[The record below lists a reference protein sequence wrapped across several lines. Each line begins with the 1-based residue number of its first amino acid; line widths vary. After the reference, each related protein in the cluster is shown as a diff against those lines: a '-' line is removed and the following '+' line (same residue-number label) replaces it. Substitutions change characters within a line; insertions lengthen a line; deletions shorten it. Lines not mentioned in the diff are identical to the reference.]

1 MNYFVLL
8 QEKIRE
14 MAIIIADSGSTKTH
28 WAIVGDDGKVTFEET
43 PGINPVH
50 MSEEEIKSNHNY
62 QFPILNSQLE
72 VRFYGAGCVAPFSE
86 KVEKALKDI
95 YPDADIFV
103 GSDMLGAA
111 RALFGNDEGIACI
124 LGTGSNSCL
133 YDGKDIVNNVPPL
146 GYILGDEGSGA
157 VLGKLFFNAL
167 FKGFLP
173 KEMLEEYL
181 EKEQLT
187 YAEIIERVY
196 RKPLANRFLASTSH
210 FIASHLDSEPLRELV
225 KENFRGFFR
234 RNVMQYGRPDLE
246 VGIVGSIAHVYR
258 KELTEV
264 AREENIKLNRIV
276 KSPIELLVKR
286 L

>member
-1 MNYFVLL
+1 M
-8 QEKIRE
+8 QENLEK
-14 MAIIIADSGSTKTH
+14 MTTIIADSGSTKTH
-28 WAIVGDDGKVTFEET
+28 WAVVEEGGKTTMKET
-43 PGINPVH
+43 LGINPIH
-50 MSEEEIKSNHNY
+50 MSVDEIKDVIPEHLAPRISHLA
-62 QFPILNSQLE
+62 I
-72 VRFYGAGCVAPFSE
+72 RFFGAGCVAPFSE

-133 YDGKDIVNNVPPL
+133 YDGRDIVRNIPPL
-146 GYILGDEGSGA
+146 GYVLGDEGSGA
-157 VLGKLFFNAL
+157 VLGKFFFNAL

-210 FIASHLDSEPLRELV
+210 FIASHLDSEPLRELA

-276 KSPIELLVKR
+276 QSPIDLLVER

>member
-1 MNYFVLL
+1 M
-8 QEKIRE
+8 QENLEK
-14 MAIIIADSGSTKTH
+14 MTTIIADSGSTKTH
-28 WAIVGDDGKVTFEET
+28 WAVVEEGGKTTMKET
-43 PGINPVH
+43 LGINPIH
-50 MSEEEIKSNHNY
+50 MSVDEIKDVIPEHLAPRIS
-62 QFPILNSQLE
+62 PLAI
-72 VRFYGAGCVAPFSE
+72 RFFGAGCVTPFSE

-95 YPDADIFV
+95 YPNADIFV

-133 YDGKDIVNNVPPL
+133 YDGKEIVKNVPPL

-157 VLGKLFFNAL
+157 ALGKFFFNAL

-210 FIASHLDSEPLRELV
+210 FIVSHLDSEPLRELV
-225 KENFRGFFR
+225 KENFRRFFR

-276 KSPIELLVKR
+276 QSPIDLLVER

>member
-1 MNYFVLL
+1 M
-8 QEKIRE
+8 QEN
-14 MAIIIADSGSTKTH
+14 TKTH
-28 WAIVGDDGKVTFEET
+28 WAVVEEGGKTTMKET
-43 PGINPVH
+43 LGINPIH
-50 MSEEEIKSNHNY
+50 MSVDEIKDVIPEHLAPRISHLA
-62 QFPILNSQLE
+62 I
-72 VRFYGAGCVAPFSE
+72 RFFGAGCVTPFSE

-133 YDGKDIVNNVPPL
+133 YDGKEIVKNVPPL

-157 VLGKLFFNAL
+157 VLGKFFFNAL

-276 KSPIELLVKR
+276 QSPIDFPVVALTRQRIYIVAR

>member
-1 MNYFVLL
+1 MTT
-8 QEKIRE
+8 
-14 MAIIIADSGSTKTH
+14 IIADSGSTKTH
-28 WAIVGDDGKVTFEET
+28 WAVVEEGGKTTMKET
-43 PGINPVH
+43 LGINPIH
-50 MSEEEIKSNHNY
+50 MSVDEIKDVIPEHLAPRISHLA
-62 QFPILNSQLE
+62 I
-72 VRFYGAGCVAPFSE
+72 RFFGAGCVAPFSE

-133 YDGKDIVNNVPPL
+133 YDGKEIVKNVPPL

-167 FKGFLP
+167 FKGLLP

-276 KSPIELLVKR
+276 QSPIDLLVER

>member
-1 MNYFVLL
+1 M
-8 QEKIRE
+8 QENLEK
-14 MAIIIADSGSTKTH
+14 MTTIIADSGSTKTH
-28 WAIVGDDGKVTFEET
+28 WAVVDEGGKTTMKET
-43 PGINPVH
+43 LGINPIH
-50 MSEEEIKSNHNY
+50 MSVDEIKDVIPEHLAPRISHLA
-62 QFPILNSQLE
+62 I
-72 VRFYGAGCVAPFSE
+72 RFFGAGCVTPFSE
-86 KVEKALKDI
+86 KVEKALKDT
-95 YPDADIFV
+95 YPNADIFV
-103 GSDMLGAA
+103 DSDMLGAA

-133 YDGKDIVNNVPPL
+133 YDGKEIVKNVPPL

-157 VLGKLFFNAL
+157 VLGKFFFNAL

-210 FIASHLDSEPLRELV
+210 FIVSHLDCEPLRELV

-234 RNVMQYGRPDLE
+234 RNVMQYGRHELE

-276 KSPIELLVKR
+276 QSPIDLLVER

>member
-1 MNYFVLL
+1 MIL
-8 QEKIRE
+8 
-14 MAIIIADSGSTKTH
+14 IADCGSTKID
-28 WAIVGDDGKVTFEET
+28 WCLLNGNEKVAQIFTTGMNALMLTKEEMT
-43 PGINPVH
+43 ARIHDELMPHIMAYKVD
-50 MSEEEIKSNHNY
+50 EIFY
-62 QFPILNSQLE
+62 
-72 VRFYGAGCVAPFSE
+72 YGAGIISDEIKGNVVS
-86 KVEKALKDI
+86 ALKTNMPAATRI
-95 YPDADIFV
+95 EV
-103 GSDMLGAA
+103 ESDLLAAA
-111 RALFGNDEGIACI
+111 RALCGHKPGIACI

-133 YDGKDIVNNVPPL
+133 YDGKEIVKNVPPL

-157 VLGKLFFNAL
+157 VLGKFFFNAL

-276 KSPIELLVKR
+276 QSPIDLLVER

>member
-1 MNYFVLL
+1 M
-8 QEKIRE
+8 QENLEK
-14 MAIIIADSGSTKTH
+14 MTTIIADSGSTKTH
-28 WAIVGDDGKVTFEET
+28 WAVVEEGGKTTMKET
-43 PGINPVH
+43 LGINPIH
-50 MSEEEIKSNHNY
+50 MSVDEIKDVIPEHLAPRISHLA
-62 QFPILNSQLE
+62 I
-72 VRFYGAGCVAPFSE
+72 RFFGAGCVTPFSE

-111 RALFGNDEGIACI
+111 RALFRNDEGIACI

-133 YDGKDIVNNVPPL
+133 YDGKDVVNNVPPL

-157 VLGKLFFNAL
+157 VLGKFFFNAL

-276 KSPIELLVKR
+276 QSPIDLLVER

>member
-1 MNYFVLL
+1 M
-8 QEKIRE
+8 QENLEK
-14 MAIIIADSGSTKTH
+14 MTTIIADSGSTKTH
-28 WAIVGDDGKVTFEET
+28 WAVVEEGGKTTMKET
-43 PGINPVH
+43 LGINPIH
-50 MSEEEIKSNHNY
+50 MSVDEIKDVIPEHLAPRISHLA
-62 QFPILNSQLE
+62 I
-72 VRFYGAGCVAPFSE
+72 RFFGAGCVTPFSE

-133 YDGKDIVNNVPPL
+133 YDGKEIVKNVPPL
-146 GYILGDEGSGA
+146 GYILGDEGGGA
-157 VLGKLFFNAL
+157 VLGKFFFNAL

-276 KSPIELLVKR
+276 QSPIYLLVER

>member
-1 MNYFVLL
+1 M
-8 QEKIRE
+8 QENLEK
-14 MAIIIADSGSTKTH
+14 MTTIIADSGSTKTH
-28 WAIVGDDGKVTFEET
+28 WAVVEEGGKTTMKET
-43 PGINPVH
+43 LGINPIH
-50 MSEEEIKSNHNY
+50 MSVDEIKDVIPEHLAPRISHLA
-62 QFPILNSQLE
+62 I
-72 VRFYGAGCVAPFSE
+72 RFFGAGCVAPFSE

-133 YDGKDIVNNVPPL
+133 YDGRDIVRNIPPL
-146 GYILGDEGSGA
+146 GYVLGDEGSGA
-157 VLGKLFFNAL
+157 VLGKFFFNAL

-276 KSPIELLVKR
+276 QSPIDLLVER

>member
-1 MNYFVLL
+1 M
-8 QEKIRE
+8 QENLEK
-14 MAIIIADSGSTKTH
+14 MATIIADSGSTKTH
-28 WAIVGDDGKVTFEET
+28 WAVVEEGGKTTMKET
-43 PGINPVH
+43 LGINPIH
-50 MSEEEIKSNHNY
+50 MSVDEIKDVIPEHLAPRISHLA
-62 QFPILNSQLE
+62 I
-72 VRFYGAGCVAPFSE
+72 RFFGAGCVTPFSE

-111 RALFGNDEGIACI
+111 CALFGNDEGIACI

-133 YDGKDIVNNVPPL
+133 YDGKEIVKNVPPL

-157 VLGKLFFNAL
+157 TLGKFFFNAL

-234 RNVMQYGRPDLE
+234 RNVMQYKRPDLE

-276 KSPIELLVKR
+276 QSPIDLLVER

>member
-1 MNYFVLL
+1 MTT
-8 QEKIRE
+8 
-14 MAIIIADSGSTKTH
+14 IIADSGSTKTH
-28 WAIVGDDGKVTFEET
+28 WAVVEEGGKTTMKET
-43 PGINPVH
+43 LGINPIH
-50 MSEEEIKSNHNY
+50 MSVDEIKDVIPEHLALRTSP
-62 QFPILNSQLE
+62 FAI
-72 VRFYGAGCVAPFSE
+72 RFFGAGCVTPFSE

-133 YDGKDIVNNVPPL
+133 YDGRDIVKNIPPL

-157 VLGKLFFNAL
+157 VLGKFFFNAL

-276 KSPIELLVKR
+276 QSPIDLLVER

>member
-1 MNYFVLL
+1 M
-8 QEKIRE
+8 QENLEK
-14 MAIIIADSGSTKTH
+14 MTTIIADSGSTKTH
-28 WAIVGDDGKVTFEET
+28 WAVVEEGGKTTMKET
-43 PGINPVH
+43 LGINPIH
-50 MSEEEIKSNHNY
+50 MSVDEIKDVIPEHLAPRISHLA
-62 QFPILNSQLE
+62 I
-72 VRFYGAGCVAPFSE
+72 RFFGAGCVTPFSE

-133 YDGKDIVNNVPPL
+133 YDGKEIVKNVPPL

-157 VLGKLFFNAL
+157 ALGKFFFNAL

-210 FIASHLDSEPLRELV
+210 FIVSHLDSEPLRELV
-225 KENFRGFFR
+225 KENFRRFFR

-276 KSPIELLVKR
+276 QSPIDLLVER

>member
-1 MNYFVLL
+1 M
-8 QEKIRE
+8 QENLEK
-14 MAIIIADSGSTKTH
+14 MATIIADSGSTKTH
-28 WAIVGDDGKVTFEET
+28 WAVVEEGGKTTMKET
-43 PGINPVH
+43 LGINPIH
-50 MSEEEIKSNHNY
+50 MSVDEIKDVIPEHLALRISHLA
-62 QFPILNSQLE
+62 I
-72 VRFYGAGCVAPFSE
+72 RFFGAGCVTPFSE

-133 YDGKDIVNNVPPL
+133 YDGKEIVKNVPPL

-157 VLGKLFFNAL
+157 VLGKFFFNAL

-210 FIASHLDSEPLRELV
+210 FIASHLDCEPLRELV

-234 RNVMQYGRPDLE
+234 RNVMQYGRPELE

-276 KSPIELLVKR
+276 QSPIDLLVER

>member
-1 MNYFVLL
+1 M
-8 QEKIRE
+8 QENLEK
-14 MAIIIADSGSTKTH
+14 MTTIIADSGSTKTH
-28 WAIVGDDGKVTFEET
+28 WAVVEEGGKTTMKET
-43 PGINPVH
+43 LGINPIH
-50 MSEEEIKSNHNY
+50 MSVDEIKDVIPEHLAPRISHLA
-62 QFPILNSQLE
+62 I
-72 VRFYGAGCVAPFSE
+72 RFFGAGCVTPFSE

-133 YDGKDIVNNVPPL
+133 YDGKEIVKNVPPL

-157 VLGKLFFNAL
+157 DLGKFFFNAL

-276 KSPIELLVKR
+276 QSPIDLLVER

>member
-1 MNYFVLL
+1 MTT
-8 QEKIRE
+8 
-14 MAIIIADSGSTKTH
+14 IIADSGSTKTH
-28 WAIVGDDGKVTFEET
+28 WAVVREGEKATFEET
-43 PGINPVH
+43 LGINPIH
-50 MSEEEIKSNHNY
+50 MSVDEIKDVIPSHLAPCTSY
-62 QFPILNSQLE
+62 LSVQF
-72 VRFYGAGCVAPFSE
+72 FGAGCVAPFSE
-86 KVEKALKDI
+86 KVKEALKDV

-133 YDGKDIVNNVPPL
+133 YDGKDIVMNIPPL
-146 GYILGDEGSGA
+146 GYVLGDEGSGA
-157 VLGKLFFNAL
+157 VLGKYFFNAL

-173 KEMLEEYL
+173 KEMLDEYL
-181 EKEQLT
+181 EKEKLS

-225 KENFRGFFR
+225 KENFRAFFR

-258 KELTEV
+258 KELMEV
-264 AREENIKLNRIV
+264 ALEESLKLNRIV
-276 KSPIELLVKR
+276 QSPIELLVER

>member
-1 MNYFVLL
+1 
-8 QEKIRE
+8 

-133 YDGKDIVNNVPPL
+133 YDGRYIVKNIPPL

-276 KSPIELLVKR
+276 QSPIDLLVER